1 MALAFGQMGLDPAVF
16 WRLSLKEWY
25 EKQRGYYL
33 KLEMQQ
39 KAEWERTRWQTW
51 ILAIPNARKGSLNT
65 PKDLI
70 RFPWEVDD
78 VVRMTEEEAEYF
90 ARKMG
95 RYFNPEAESEDKKF
109 YN

>member
-33 KLEMQQ
+33 KMEMQQ

-51 ILAIPNARKGSLNT
+51 VLAMPNARKGSLNS

-70 RFPWEVDD
+70 RFPWEKIDLPTKEEVDY
-78 VVRMTEEEAEYF
+78 AI
-90 ARKMG
+90 RKMG
-95 RYFNPEAESEDKKF
+95 RFFNPEAESEDKKF